1 MADNVT
7 APTSDGGGP
16 VFATDLVGGAHYP
29 YSKVAFGADNT
40 ATIVDSSTGLPVSH
54 VGNVTVVGTGTLAV
68 QAAATLSA
76 ETTKVIGT
84 VNISAAQT
92 VGLAAGS
99 AVIGHVILDSGTTAA
114 TQSGTWTVGLSAAQT
129 LATVTTLGTIT
140 NVVHVDDNSGSLTVD
155 NGGTFAVQSAQSG
168 TWTVQPGNTAN
179 TTAWKVDASSVAVP
193 VTDNSGSLTVDNNG
207 TFAVQA
213 SIASAQ
219 TLATVTTVST
229 VTNLSQ
235 LGGVAIAMNTGTRS
249 TGTQRVTIATD
260 DLVPVSIAS
269 VPSHAVTNAGTFVV
283 QDNPQTSSG
292 FLVSRAIDLSI
303 ANQGS
308 TVAKNSAGQVY
319 GWAIFNTNAAACY
332 VKLYNKATG
341 PTSADTPVVTLLIP
355 GNTAGGGLVT
365 QLNKGIA
372 FSSGISYRAT
382 TAIADNSAAAVAASE
397 VSINLF
403 YF

>member
-7 APTSDGGGP
+7 AGSNDAGGA

-29 YSKVAFGADNT
+29 YSKIAFGADNT
-40 ATIVDSSTGLPVSH
+40 ATKVSASDGLPVA
-54 VGNVTVVGTGTLAV
+54 VVGSVPVTGTFYQATQPVSGTVAISNSITVGGEVGVVAPVGAPIFVSLSDGASQITTLPVSLASLPAL
-68 QAAATLSA
+68 AAGTNGIGKLTANSGVIIGAVEIAASQTVGLAAGAAVIGHVILDSGAVTATLSA

-84 VNISAAQT
+84 VN
-92 VGLAAGS
+92 
-99 AVIGHVILDSGTTAA
+99 
-114 TQSGTWTVGLSAAQT
+114 LSA
-129 LATVTTLGTIT
+129 
-140 NVVHVDDNSGSLTVD
+140 
-155 NGGTFAVQSAQSG
+155 
-168 TWTVQPGNTAN
+168 
-179 TTAWKVDASSVAVP
+179 
-193 VTDNSGSLTVDNNG
+193 
-207 TFAVQA
+207 
-213 SIASAQ
+213 AQ

-260 DLVPVSIAS
+260 DLVPVSLAS

-308 TVAKNSAGQVY
+308 TVAKNGAGQVY

-372 FSSGISYRAT
+372 FSAGISYRAT
-382 TAIADNSAAAVAASE
+382 TAIADASAAAVAASE